1 MARKIPA
8 KLILEYRAMG
18 LSRNLIARTKKVGR
32 SSVSDVFR
40 RADELDISYTDV
52 EGLSESEVYQKLFP
66 ERHQSE
72 TLYDVPEYPYIHKE
86 LKRVGVTL
94 KLLWQEYRDKCQ
106 SKGTI
111 AMGYT
116 KFCGGYQD
124 YILNYQ
130 LTSHLKHKPG
140 VTTEVDWSGSTMS
153 VIDRA
158 SGEILTAYLFVG
170 TLPYSQFTY
179 VEATYN
185 QKSETWL
192 QCHVNM
198 YRFFGGSTIRL
209 VCDNLKTGVIHHPKE
224 GDIILNAQY
233 EALGEHYLTAIMPAP
248 VRQPKRKPSVES
260 SVGKIAMSIIAPLR
274 NEQFF
279 SLDALTDAINAQL
292 SAFNAQAFQK
302 RTGSRYD
309 IFQQEEVPALR
320 PLPEFPYEVAE
331 WVYGRK
337 VNLDCHIQYKN
348 NYYSCPYQYVRQAV
362 NLKLTSQRLD
372 IYHQDQRIASHRRF
386 GLYQKYQWATVPE
399 HLPDQFNQPEWD
411 DIRMK
416 EWAQSIGPYTRS
428 VVDRIFGKAT
438 LKEQAYRSVMSVLNL
453 SKKYSKHELEA
464 SCALALTKLHTPKYQ
479 QLKTILASG
488 VLKQEN
494 GTAGQTDTNHTQ
506 TPKGYVRGPEYYG
519 GDE

>member
-8 KLILEYRAMG
+8 KRILEYRAMG
-18 LSRNLIARTKKVGR
+18 LSRNLIAKTKKVSR
-32 SSVSDVFR
+32 RSVSDVFN
-40 RADELDISYTDV
+40 RADDLDISYTDV
-52 EGLSESEVYQKLFP
+52 EALSESDVYRKLFP
-66 ERHQSE
+66 ERYQSE
-72 TLYDVPEYPYIHKE
+72 ALYEVPEYAYIHKE

-94 KLLWQEYRDKCQ
+94 KLLWKEYTDKCQ
-106 SKGTI
+106 SNGTI

-158 SGEILTAYLFVG
+158 TGEILKVYLFVG
-170 TLPYSQFTY
+170 TLPYSQYTY

-209 VCDNLKTGVIHHPKE
+209 VCDNLKTGVTHHPKE

-233 EALGEHYLTAIMPAP
+233 EALGEHYMTAIMPAP
-248 VRQPKRKPSVES
+248 VRKPKRKASVES
-260 SVGKIAMSIIAPLR
+260 NVGKIAMSIIAPLR
-274 NEQFF
+274 NEQYF
-279 SLDALTDAINAQL
+279 SLDALSEAISTQL
-292 SAFNAQAFQK
+292 EAFNAQAFQK
-302 RTGSRYD
+302 RTGSRYE

-320 PLPEFPYEVAE
+320 PLPDFPYEVAE

-348 NYYSCPYQYVRQAV
+348 NYYSCPYQYVRKVV
-362 NLKLTSQRLD
+362 NLKLTKQRLD
-372 IYHQDQRIASHRRF
+372 VYHQDQRIASHRRF
-386 GLYQKYQWATVPE
+386 GSYQKYQWATVTE

-416 EWAQSIGPYTRS
+416 EWAQSIGPFTHS
-428 VVDRIFGKAT
+428 VIERIFESVT
-438 LKEQAYRSVMSVLNL
+438 LKEQAYRSVLSVLNL
-453 SKKYSKHELEA
+453 SKKYTNHELEA
-464 SCALALTKLHTPKYQ
+464 ACALALTRLHTPKYK
-479 QLKTILASG
+479 QLKTILSSG

-494 GTAGQTDTNHTQ
+494 KKSRNQDTTSTQ
-506 TPKGYVRGPEYYG
+506 QGYIRGADYYG